1 MNRMLVLKVDDGDK
15 ARIIK
20 FHSDVVPIKNGGT
33 GAVTVGEARYN
44 LGLASNALATSLTAG
59 LMSPEDKRK
68 LDSLSA
74 GGGSSGELA
83 TPETPGLMSPE
94 DKVKL
99 DNLSEAGA
107 NLNYETAYNKPSIEG
122 VELEGDIQLED
133 IGIDIA
139 SSDDI
144 DSIFE

>member
-1 MNRMLVLKVDDGDK
+1 MLVLKVDDGDK

-44 LGLASNALATSLTAG
+44 LGLASTALATSLTAG
-59 LMSPEDKRK
+59 LMSPEDKKK
-68 LDSLSA
+68 LDRLSEST
-74 GGGSSGELA
+74 GKLA

-94 DKVKL
+94 DKKKL
-99 DNLSEAGA
+99 DEISDLGVHLDYNTS
-107 NLNYETAYNKPSIEG
+107 YNKPMIEG

-133 IGIDIA
+133 IGIDVA
-139 SSDDI
+139 TSDDI